1 MSQLNPLTGSI
12 MQAPQVQRDLAA
24 DKSRQLRQ
32 AQELR
37 KNGAAQEDQEEPHVE
52 SAEELEPISDRHTGS
67 HPRRKN
73 KPQHKSDASA
83 PDDAPGLDLKA

>member
-32 AQELR
+32 AQEVR
-37 KNGAAQEDQEEPHVE
+37 KNGSDQEDQDEPHVE
-52 SAEELEPISDRHTGS
+52 SAEQLEPISDRHSDT
-67 HPRRKN
+67 HPRRQS
-73 KPQHKSDASA
+73 KPPHKSNPSGQ
-83 PDDAPGLDLKA
+83 DDAAGLDLKA